1 MPRGRAVV
9 AQDAPPAD
17 ERILAATLQ
26 ALTQLDP
33 AALTI
38 QAICRAAQV
47 TAPTL
52 YYHFGSKDGL
62 LAATVERLAEDWIA
76 VLDATVPR
84 RGDLDETLDAAEQSW
99 EAMIASPGRPM
110 AVFAWVT
117 LLVAEG
123 SDRARD
129 ALVKAR
135 DRTIE
140 MTGDALAPH
149 VGDPKTSA
157 DLAAVVIDG
166 VVATALEYHLD
177 GDADA
182 MRHRLSTIMRMVRT
196 VAASIPEAGPGRL

>member
-1 MPRGRAVV
+1 MPRGRAGV

-38 QAICRAAQV
+38 QSICGAAQV

-62 LAATVERLAEDWIA
+62 LATTVERLAEDWIA

-84 RGDLDETLDAAEQSW
+84 RGDLDETLDTAEQSW

-129 ALVKAR
+129 ALVRAR
-135 DRTIE
+135 DRTVE
-140 MTGDALAPH
+140 LTRDALAPH
-149 VGDPKTSA
+149 VGDDPETAA
-157 DLAAVVIDG
+157 DLAGLVTDG

-182 MRHRLSTIMRMVRT
+182 MRRRLSTIMRAVRA
-196 VAASIPEAGPGRL
+196 VAATIPVARR